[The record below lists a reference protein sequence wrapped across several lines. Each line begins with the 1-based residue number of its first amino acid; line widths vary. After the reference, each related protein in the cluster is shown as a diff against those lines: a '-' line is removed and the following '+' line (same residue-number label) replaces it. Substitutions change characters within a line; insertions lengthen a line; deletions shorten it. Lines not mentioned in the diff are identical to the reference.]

1 MRQFA
6 QARRDLL
13 LLFSLLLIILLYPV
27 LDRGDVRRM
36 ILGVL
41 MFAPLLLGTAR
52 MAQIKGWVWPAVLL
66 MTSAVVCAAL
76 SIFFPFSV
84 VIGLKWTILSGFFGI
99 CAIGFFSYLRKA
111 RTIGE
116 GHLYTAASI
125 YLLLGLQWFAMYSAI
140 DVLVPGS
147 FKHSTSALGDRHAEL
162 LYFSLVTLSTVG
174 YGDVVPLQGEVRIL
188 AALEGITGV
197 LYVAITVALLV
208 SAYRPIAKDDNT
220 ESS

>member
-13 LLFSLLLIILLYPV
+13 LLFSLLLIILLYPA
-27 LDRGDVRRM
+27 LDRGEVRRM

-41 MFAPLLLGTAR
+41 MFAPLLLATVR
-52 MAQIKGWVWPAVLL
+52 MAQIKGWVWPAALL
-66 MTSAVVCAAL
+66 MASAVVCAAL
-76 SIFFPFSV
+76 SIFSYSAV
-84 VIGLKWTILSGFFGI
+84 VVGLKWAILSAFFGI
-99 CAIGFFSYLRKA
+99 CAIGLFSYLRKA
-111 RTIGE
+111 HTIGE

-147 FKHSTSALGDRHAEL
+147 FKHSTSGVVDRHTEL
-162 LYFSLVTLSTVG
+162 LYFSLITLSTVG
-174 YGDVVPLQGEVRIL
+174 YGDVVPLHGEVRIL
-188 AALEGITGV
+188 AALEGVTGV

-208 SAYRPIAKDDNT
+208 SAYRPIAKGDIT
-220 ESS
+220 ESN